1 MISRDSPVR
10 PVTVTAPSRLHFGM
24 FSFGRGD
31 VRQFGGVGA
40 MIEQPA
46 LQLKIEPADRF
57 EVRGPHAARV
67 REIADRVLA
76 NLSSQLGGE
85 VALDDLAL
93 AIEIQQA
100 PREHAGLGAGTQL
113 ALSVTAAILTA
124 LRLPT
129 PSTCDLARLAGRGH
143 RSAIGTHG
151 FQDGGLLVEAGKR
164 EPDAISPLVAR
175 VELPEPWRFVL
186 FTPREPSGISGDVER
201 TAFAMLPPVPLE
213 TTERLT
219 REVLLDLLP
228 AAIAADFHQ
237 FSRSLHRFNAAAGLL
252 FAAAQGGPFAAG
264 PTSALVDWLRHAGIE
279 GVGQSSWGPTVFAL
293 CRDENEAQ
301 QCAADSQVR
310 WPAQEVDI
318 TVTAPANRGARIT
331 VG

>member
-1 MISRDSPVR
+1 MMSRDIPVR

-24 FSFGRGD
+24 FSFGRTD

-40 MIEQPA
+40 MVEQPA

-67 REIADRVLA
+67 QQIADRVLT
-76 NLSSQLGGE
+76 NVSSELGGE
-85 VALDDLAL
+85 IALDDLAL
-93 AIEIQQA
+93 AIEVKQA
-100 PREHAGLGAGTQL
+100 PREHIGLGAGTQL
-113 ALSVTAAILTA
+113 ALSITTALLAA

-129 PSTCDLARLAGRGH
+129 PSRCDLARLAGRGI

-151 FQDGGLLVEAGKR
+151 FQHGGLLVEAGKY
-164 EPDAISPLVAR
+164 EPDAISPLIAR

-186 FTPREPSGISGDVER
+186 FTPRQPSGISGDMER
-201 TAFAMLPPVPLE
+201 AAFAVLPPVQLE
-213 TTERLT
+213 ITERLT
-219 REVLLDLLP
+219 REILLELLP
-228 AAIAADFHQ
+228 AAIAADFGQ
-237 FSRSLHRFNAAAGLL
+237 FSRGLHRFNAAAGLL

-264 PTSALVDWLRHAGIE
+264 ATSALVDWLRNAGFE
-279 GVGQSSWGPTVFAL
+279 GVGQTSWGPTVFAL

-301 QCAADSQVR
+301 QCAADSQLR
-310 WPAQEVDI
+310 WPAHEVDI